1 MVEYG
6 QFAGSCGRDSS
17 GLTMIKAKTLC
28 FVKCSYKEPLNIRH
42 DSLTSYIS

>member
-17 GLTMIKAKTLC
+17 GPAMIKAKTLC
-28 FVKCSYKEPLNIRH
+28 FVKCSHKERLNIRN